1 MKAEIG
7 FWIGIAGF
15 ILAIG
20 SILLS
25 TFLYLFSN
33 ARTNLIREIREVLQM
48 CRQCDSWDDK
58 SDMKLF
64 QYIGAEENRLGR
76 YGTKALVEVRNRAYE
91 YWKVH
96 LEMDDRGD
104 EYPYCVPFCTWR
116 QFLRYELFGSRA
128 DEFIP

>member
-25 TFLYLFSN
+25 TLLYLFSN

-64 QYIGAEENRLGR
+64 QYIGAE
-76 YGTKALVEVRNRAYE
+76 Y
-91 YWKVH
+91 
-96 LEMDDRGD
+96 RGVI
-104 EYPYCVPFCTWR
+104 PRKR
-116 QFLRYELFGSRA
+116 Q
-128 DEFIP
+128 